1 MEGFEKIG
9 ELIFCPFVH
18 YAILLMSIS
27 ELDLTTLDSNGPSA
41 IDTFV
46 AVRQGEMP
54 SSSAS
59 RFFSQ
64 IFERQIASACHTPPM
79 TSHPQKGEGWLEQPN
94 MPRN

>member
-1 MEGFEKIG
+1 MKDIMGGFEKIG

-46 AVRQGEMP
+46 AVRQGENAELI
-54 SSSAS
+54 SVKV
-59 RFFSQ
+59 FFSNL
-64 IFERQIASACHTPPM
+64 RKTDCVSL
-79 TSHPQKGEGWLEQPN
+79 SHGPN
-94 MPRN
+94 DFSPTIGRVLA

>member
-1 MEGFEKIG
+1 MEGFQKIG

-46 AVRQGEMP
+46 AVRQGENAELI
-54 SSSAS
+54 SVKVFVFFLKSAKD
-59 RFFSQ
+59 RL
-64 IFERQIASACHTPPM
+64 RQPVTR
-79 TSHPQKGEGWLEQPN
+79 PQ
-94 MPRN
+94 

>member
-54 SSSAS
+54 SSSHQ
-59 RFFSQ
+59 RQGFVTFFSQ
-64 IFERQIASACHTPPM
+64 ICERQIASACHTPPM
-79 TSHPQKGEGWLEQPN
+79 TSQPQLGVVLA
-94 MPRN
+94 

>member
-1 MEGFEKIG
+1 MISDISQRCDVKDIMEGFEKMG

-46 AVRQGEMP
+46 AVRQGENAELI
-54 SSSAS
+54 SV
-59 RFFSQ
+59 
-64 IFERQIASACHTPPM
+64 
-79 TSHPQKGEGWLEQPN
+79 KVL
-94 MPRN
+94 

>member
-1 MEGFEKIG
+1 MKDIMEGFEKIG

-46 AVRQGEMP
+46 AVRQGENAELISVKVFFLK
-54 SSSAS
+54 SSKD
-59 RFFSQ
+59 RL
-64 IFERQIASACHTPPM
+64 RQPVTR
-79 TSHPQKGEGWLEQPN
+79 PQ
-94 MPRN
+94 

>member
-1 MEGFEKIG
+1 MQKKDVNRFSNKWVNDISCQRCDVKDIMEGFEKIG

-46 AVRQGEMP
+46 AVRQGENAELI
-54 SSSAS
+54 SV
-59 RFFSQ
+59 
-64 IFERQIASACHTPPM
+64 
-79 TSHPQKGEGWLEQPN
+79 KVL
-94 MPRN
+94 

>member
-46 AVRQGEMP
+46 AVRQGENAELI
-54 SSSAS
+54 SV
-59 RFFSQ
+59 
-64 IFERQIASACHTPPM
+64 
-79 TSHPQKGEGWLEQPN
+79 KVL
-94 MPRN
+94 